1 MLHPGVGQP
10 AVRAMEPSATSPY
23 TMERQGG
30 LLSLLCGM
38 SALVH
43 ERAPPFAPHGVCL
56 HEVLRKRSGT
66 VPDRR

>member
-1 MLHPGVGQP
+1 MLHPGVGRP

-38 SALVH
+38 SALGTNPQY
-43 ERAPPFAPHGVCL
+43 RCAPPTSDDCGEADLMRAH
-56 HEVLRKRSGT
+56 
-66 VPDRR
+66 